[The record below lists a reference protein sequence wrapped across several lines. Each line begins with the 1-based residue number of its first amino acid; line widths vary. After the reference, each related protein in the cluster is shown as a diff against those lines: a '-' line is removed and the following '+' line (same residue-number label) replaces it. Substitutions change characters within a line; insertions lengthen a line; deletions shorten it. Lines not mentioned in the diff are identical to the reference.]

1 MRIKFMRTA
10 IVAGTAA
17 MAGLATAS
25 PALAAPIPTVQV
37 PCRVSALASAISGAS
52 NGEVLR
58 LASCTY
64 VLTAELPIITHRVT
78 LQGSTAT
85 TIERRYGGA
94 TPHFSL
100 LSVGSGGNL
109 TVTNVNF
116 KNGYAVDEGGAI
128 YGEDGPVSPTQ
139 GQDTDAAAARLGR
152 ACEAGEG
159 GSTEG
164 DGGDQGCSA
173 GTLGIGVSWACA
185 SGQLAPGQ

>member
-1 MRIKFMRTA
+1 MRTKFMRTA

-17 MAGLATAS
+17 VAGLATAS

-94 TPHFSL
+94 TP
-100 LSVGSGGNL
+100 
-109 TVTNVNF
+109 T
-116 KNGYAVDEGGAI
+116 
-128 YGEDGPVSPTQ
+128 SP
-139 GQDTDAAAARLGR
+139 
-152 ACEAGEG
+152 
-159 GSTEG
+159 
-164 DGGDQGCSA
+164 CSA
-173 GTLGIGVSWACA
+173 WVAAGT
-185 SGQLAPGQ
+185 